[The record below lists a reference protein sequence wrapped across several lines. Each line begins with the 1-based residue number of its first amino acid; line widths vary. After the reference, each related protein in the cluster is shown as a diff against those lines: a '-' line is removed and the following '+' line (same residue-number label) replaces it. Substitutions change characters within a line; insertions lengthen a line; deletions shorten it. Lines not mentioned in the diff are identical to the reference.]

1 MSIERRDGVRSPR
14 TASFAALL
22 AAAASWTSALA
33 SEDGAPRQSLDDAW
47 WTGPILAASASTL
60 PQGHFLIEPYV
71 YDVMSYGRYD
81 ADGERREIEDAHTLG
96 SLTYILYGLADRF
109 TVGLIPTFVY
119 VDGPNDFDSSG
130 VRVGDLTLQAQYRL
144 TQFREGGRTP
154 TLSLVLQETLPT
166 GKHDRLGDQP
176 ADGVG
181 GGAASTTL
189 ALFSQY
195 YFWAPSGRIL
205 RSRLNVAYTISDDA
219 PVNDVSVYGTDAG
232 FSGRAR
238 PGDSWSI
245 TLAGEY
251 SVTRNWVLAL
261 DLLYQHNDRTNLS
274 GFDNDPG
281 VALREHSPTS
291 WRFGLAPAIEYNF
304 SSRVGVI
311 VGARWFAAGRNTEAS
326 FTPVAAINMVY

>member
-1 MSIERRDGVRSPR
+1 MSIDRRAR
-14 TASFAALL
+14 ASARL
-22 AAAASWTSALA
+22 AASLTALACAGAWTSAVA
-33 SEDGAPRQSLDDAW
+33 SEDGPPRQSLDDAW

-60 PQGHFLIEPYV
+60 PVGHFLVEPYV
-71 YDVMSYGRYD
+71 FDVVSYGRYD
-81 ADGERREIEDAHTLG
+81 ADGERRASEDVHTFG

-109 TVGLIPTFVY
+109 TVGLIPTFAY

-144 TQFREGGRTP
+144 TQYREGGRMP
-154 TLSLVLQETLPT
+154 TLSFVLQQTLPT

-205 RSRLNVAYTISDDA
+205 RSRLNFAYTLSDDT
-219 PVNDVSVYGTDAG
+219 PVNDVSVYGTEAG

-238 PGDSWSI
+238 PGDSWSV

-274 GFDNDPG
+274 GVETGAVP
-281 VALREHSPTS
+281 VREYAPTS
-291 WRFGLAPAIEYNF
+291 WRFGVAPAIEYNF

-311 VGARWFAAGRNTEAS
+311 VGARWFGAGSNTEAS